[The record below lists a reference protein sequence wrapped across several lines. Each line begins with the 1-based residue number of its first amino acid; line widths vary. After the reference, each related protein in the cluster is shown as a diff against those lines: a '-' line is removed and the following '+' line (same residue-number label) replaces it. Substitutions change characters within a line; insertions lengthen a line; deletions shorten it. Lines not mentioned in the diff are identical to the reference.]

1 MCRLESR
8 FPQLKGL
15 GLGGGGSWQ
24 FDRLLDRVGE
34 LLRAL
39 VRHRAAPIT
48 VDQLAIF
55 CHD

>member
-1 MCRLESR
+1 MRRLENH

-24 FDRLLDRVGE
+24 FERLLDRVGE

-39 VRHRAAPIT
+39 VRNQAAP
-48 VDQLAIF
+48 
-55 CHD
+55 C